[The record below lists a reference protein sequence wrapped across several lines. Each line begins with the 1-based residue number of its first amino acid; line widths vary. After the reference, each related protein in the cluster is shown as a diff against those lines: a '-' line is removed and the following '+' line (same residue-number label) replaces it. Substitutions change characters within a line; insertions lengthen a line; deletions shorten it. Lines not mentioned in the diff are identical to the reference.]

1 MPPRHAKSEIKL
13 LGVVVDN
20 QPRYELVCLD
30 CGGCEQEER
39 GSPGMMAMIYC
50 RACGGWLGRRSA
62 LNVQAFNKAREAGYD
77 LDLERFR
84 EEVRAIQNFGRN
96 GPPR

>member
-1 MPPRHAKSEIKL
+1 MAIRQVSFEVRL

-39 GSPGMMAMIYC
+39 GATGLMAMIYC
-50 RACGGWLGRRSA
+50 RACGGWLGRRAA
-62 LNVQAFNKAREAGYD
+62 LNVKAFNKAREEGYD
-77 LDLERFR
+77 LDLARFR
-84 EEVRAIQNFGRN
+84 DEVRAVQQFGRK
-96 GPPR
+96 GPQA